1 MRRPWHEPLD
11 PPHYSLPAYLHLL
24 GPTLKNGTKKSQV
37 RLFFQFKNVSLYLF
51 QVISFLFPKNSFK
64 IKCNNWRAGQR
75 DSRRMIEQKW
85 HVRTIGQHKKQT
97 KRLQKR
103 VTLLRRLT
111 RLLFSRLNMVD
122 IRNRVCGALCF
133 PQSTNAG
140 GEQSTKRH
148 TGSR

>member
-1 MRRPWHEPLD
+1 M
-11 PPHYSLPAYLHLL
+11 
-24 GPTLKNGTKKSQV
+24 
-37 RLFFQFKNVSLYLF
+37 SLYLF
-51 QVISFLFPKNSFK
+51 QVISFLFPNSFK
-64 IKCNNWRAGQR
+64 IKYKKWRAGQR
-75 DSRRMIEQKW
+75 GSRRMIEQKW
-85 HVRTIGQHKKQT
+85 HVRTIGQQKK
-97 KRLQKR
+97 